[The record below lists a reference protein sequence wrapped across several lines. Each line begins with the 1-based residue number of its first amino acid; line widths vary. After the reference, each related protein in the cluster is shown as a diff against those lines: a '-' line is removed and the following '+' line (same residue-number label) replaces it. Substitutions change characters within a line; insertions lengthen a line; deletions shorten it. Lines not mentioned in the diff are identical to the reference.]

1 MRIVNNMN
9 PAVPS
14 YILYSIHE
22 PERKNQVDEIIK
34 YLPQVEI
41 IEPVFPKYQRVPFI
55 QDLVQKSKE
64 RTGNKLLITEIGVL
78 MSHRKIWQKIVTL
91 SKQKLNPENTHYL
104 IFESDSKI
112 IDIEILYKQI
122 ELVKNNYELFFWG
135 AWHNNVSIKKSS
147 IIATFQNYIIGT
159 PLIKSVYCAYGYSI
173 NAKAAQ
179 KMLDATNK
187 INYPLDL
194 FKHYYNIDS
203 FSIGAIKPEVI
214 STWQTTQSTI
224 RAVNTWSRIKHFIII
239 NIFYLRNQVKAYFS

>member
-1 MRIVNNMN
+1 MN
-9 PAVPS
+9 PNIPA
-14 YILYSIHE
+14 YILFSSHE
-22 PERKNQVDEIIK
+22 LERQIQVNEIIK
-34 YLPQVEI
+34 HLPQVEI
-41 IEPVFPKYQRVPFI
+41 IEPVFPKYQSVPFL
-55 QDLVQKSKE
+55 QRLVQKSKE
-64 RTGNKLLITEIGVL
+64 RTGTKLLTTEIGVL
-78 MSHRKIWQKIVTL
+78 MSHRKIWQKIVAL
-91 SKQKLNPENTHYL
+91 SRLNINPANTHYL

-112 IDIEILYKQI
+112 IDLETLYEHIGMVQNK
-122 ELVKNNYELFFWG
+122 YELFFWG

-147 IIATFQNYIIGT
+147 ITATFQNYIIGT

-194 FKHYYNIDS
+194 FKHYYNINS

-239 NIFYLRNQVKAYFS
+239 NIFYFRNQVKAYFS

>member
-1 MRIVNNMN
+1 MVSMIIQLL
-9 PAVPS
+9 AV
-14 YILYSIHE
+14 
-22 PERKNQVDEIIK
+22 VA
-34 YLPQVEI
+34 QVEI
-41 IEPVFPKYQRVPFI
+41 IEPVFPKYQSVPFL
-55 QDLVQKSKE
+55 QRLVQKSKE
-64 RTGNKLLITEIGVL
+64 RTGTKLLTTEIGVL
-78 MSHRKIWQKIVTL
+78 MSHRKIWQKIVAL
-91 SKQKLNPENTHYL
+91 SRLNINPANTHYL

-112 IDIEILYKQI
+112 IDLETLYEHIGMVQNK
-122 ELVKNNYELFFWG
+122 YELFFWG

-147 IIATFQNYIIGT
+147 IIAAFQNYIIGT

-194 FKHYYNIDS
+194 FKHYYNINS

-239 NIFYLRNQVKAYFS
+239 NIFYFRNQVKAYFS

>member
-1 MRIVNNMN
+1 MN
-9 PAVPS
+9 TTIPS
-14 YILYSIHE
+14 FIIQSIHE
-22 PERKNQVDEIIK
+22 PERKNQVDEIK
-34 YLPQVEI
+34 KHLPQVEI
-41 IEPVFPKYQRVPFI
+41 IEPVFPKYQRVPFL
-55 QDLVQKSKE
+55 QNLVQKSKE
-64 RTGNKLLITEIGVL
+64 RTGKKLLITEIGVL
-78 MSHRKIWQKIVTL
+78 MSHRKIWQKIVAL
-91 SKQKLNPENTHYL
+91 SRLNINPANTHYL

-112 IDIEILYKQI
+112 IDLETLYEHIGMVQNK
-122 ELVKNNYELFFWG
+122 YELFFWG

-147 IIATFQNYIIGT
+147 ITATFQNYIIGT

-194 FKHYYNIDS
+194 FKHYYNINS

-239 NIFYLRNQVKAYFS
+239 NIFYFRNQVKAYFS

>member
-1 MRIVNNMN
+1 MN
-9 PAVPS
+9 PNIPA
-14 YILYSIHE
+14 YILFSSHE
-22 PERKNQVDEIIK
+22 LERQIQVNEIIK
-34 YLPQVEI
+34 HLPQVEI
-41 IEPVFPKYQRVPFI
+41 IEPVFPKYQSVPFL
-55 QDLVQKSKE
+55 QRLVQKSKE
-64 RTGNKLLITEIGVL
+64 RTGTKLLTTEIGVL
-78 MSHRKIWQKIVTL
+78 MSHRKIWQKIVAL
-91 SKQKLNPENTHYL
+91 SRLNINPANTHYL

-112 IDIEILYKQI
+112 IDLETLYEYIGMVQNK
-122 ELVKNNYELFFWG
+122 YELFFWG

-147 IIATFQNYIIGT
+147 ITATFQNYIIGT

-194 FKHYYNIDS
+194 FKHYYNINS

-239 NIFYLRNQVKAYFS
+239 NIFYFRNQVKAYFS

>member
-1 MRIVNNMN
+1 M
-9 PAVPS
+9 
-14 YILYSIHE
+14 
-22 PERKNQVDEIIK
+22 
-34 YLPQVEI
+34 PQVEI
-41 IEPVFPKYQRVPFI
+41 IEPVFPKYQSVPFL
-55 QDLVQKSKE
+55 QRLVQKSKE
-64 RTGNKLLITEIGVL
+64 RTGTKLLTTEIGVL
-78 MSHRKIWQKIVTL
+78 MSHRKIWQKIVAL
-91 SKQKLNPENTHYL
+91 SRLNINPANTHYL

-112 IDIEILYKQI
+112 IDLETLYEYIGMVQNK
-122 ELVKNNYELFFWG
+122 YELFFWG

-147 IIATFQNYIIGT
+147 ITATFQNYIIGT

-194 FKHYYNIDS
+194 FKHYYNINS

-239 NIFYLRNQVKAYFS
+239 NIFYFRNQVKAYFS

>member
-1 MRIVNNMN
+1 MN
-9 PAVPS
+9 TTIPS
-14 YILYSIHE
+14 FILQSIHE
-22 PERKNQVDEIIK
+22 PERKNQVDEIK
-34 YLPQVEI
+34 KHLPQVEI
-41 IEPVFPKYQRVPFI
+41 IEPVFPKYQRVPFLHS
-55 QDLVQKSKE
+55 LVQKSKE
-64 RTGNKLLITEIGVL
+64 RTGKKLLITEIGVL
-78 MSHRKIWQKIVTL
+78 MSHRKIWQKIVAL
-91 SKQKLNPENTHYL
+91 SRLNINPANTHYL

-112 IDIEILYKQI
+112 IDLETLYEHIGMVQNK
-122 ELVKNNYELFFWG
+122 YELFFWG

-147 IIATFQNYIIGT
+147 ITATFQNYIIGT
-159 PLIKSVYCAYGYSI
+159 PLIKSVYCAYGYTI

-194 FKHYYNIDS
+194 FKHYYNINS

-239 NIFYLRNQVKAYFS
+239 NIFYFRNQVKAYFS

>member
-1 MRIVNNMN
+1 MN
-9 PAVPS
+9 TTIPS
-14 YILYSIHE
+14 FILQSIHE
-22 PERKNQVDEIIK
+22 PERKNQVDEIK
-34 YLPQVEI
+34 KHLPQVEI
-41 IEPVFPKYQRVPFI
+41 IEPVFPKYQRVPFLHS
-55 QDLVQKSKE
+55 LVQKSKE
-64 RTGNKLLITEIGVL
+64 RTGKKLLITEIGVL
-78 MSHRKIWQKIVTL
+78 MSHRKIWQKIVAL
-91 SKQKLNPENTHYL
+91 SRLNINPANTHYL

-112 IDIEILYKQI
+112 IDLETLYEHIGMVQNK
-122 ELVKNNYELFFWG
+122 YELFFWG

-147 IIATFQNYIIGT
+147 ITATFQNYIIGT

-194 FKHYYNIDS
+194 FKHYYNINS

-239 NIFYLRNQVKAYFS
+239 NIFYFRNQVKAYFS

>member
-1 MRIVNNMN
+1 MN
-9 PAVPS
+9 TTIPS
-14 YILYSIHE
+14 FILHSIHE
-22 PERKNQVDEIIK
+22 PERKNQVDEIK
-34 YLPQVEI
+34 KHLPQVEI
-41 IEPVFPKYQRVPFI
+41 IEPVFPKYQRVPFL
-55 QDLVQKSKE
+55 QSLVQKSKE
-64 RTGNKLLITEIGVL
+64 RTGKKLLITEIGVL

-91 SKQKLNPENTHYL
+91 SRLNINPANTHYL

-112 IDIEILYKQI
+112 IDLETLYEHIGMVQNK
-122 ELVKNNYELFFWG
+122 YELFFWG

-147 IIATFQNYIIGT
+147 IQAAFQNYIIGT

-194 FKHYYNIDS
+194 FKHYYNINS

-214 STWQTTQSTI
+214 STWQTTESTI
-224 RAVNTWSRIKHFIII
+224 RAVNMWSRIKHFIII
-239 NIFYLRNQVKAYFS
+239 NIFYIRNQIKAYFS